1 MRYRYEFEL
10 SNFEKGF
17 CADCPLS
24 YYNGYYYICPLGCD
38 YKNCPLEEVKNE
50 WIKQKEIS
58 SQSNQSV

>member
-1 MRYRYEFEL
+1 MRINNKYKYKYEFEL

-50 WIKQKEIS
+50 
-58 SQSNQSV
+58 